1 MLGDDVGCG
10 KVGEMLL
17 SECWAIIGYGR
28 ISNLQLPGKDWQSL
42 LEVHNGTTTVLSFED
57 DRTRDDH
64 LHDLSISFLYL
75 TCCSIDPPKRSFVG
89 SKMVT
94 GPRKS
99 RWDRWCFL
107 LAAAG
112 WCGSEHLRISASGHV
127 DSQTVGTLVGEI
139 HFEVENHTKKS
150 DASWDWLG
158 FIEPD

>member
-1 MLGDDVGCG
+1 M
-10 KVGEMLL
+10 L
-17 SECWAIIGYGR
+17 SECWAIIGYGS
-28 ISNLQLPGKDWQSL
+28 ISNLQLPGKDWQGL
-42 LEVHNGTTTVLSFED
+42 LEVPNGTTTVLSFED

-64 LHDLSISFLYL
+64 LHDLSISCLYL